1 MSRIGV
7 LLSSAMG
14 GIGALLVLVQP
25 IAAESARGVGC
36 STALV
41 GTSTGGR
48 EMGITKSAFGKTTDG
63 AEVDLYTCVNRNGL
77 VMKVMTFGAT
87 VVELLAPDRDGNL
100 ANITLGFDGID
111 GYLGKH
117 PYFGST
123 VGRYA
128 NRIGNAQF
136 QLDGQ
141 QFKLGAND
149 GVNHLH
155 GGNVGFSAK
164 VWDAQQ
170 VRTDASVGVRFTYT
184 SPDGEEGYPG
194 TLKACVVYEL
204 TNDNEMRVDYRATT
218 DKPTIVNLT
227 NHCYWNLGGA
237 GTGTVLDHRL
247 AIAADKYLPV
257 DATLIPTGELREV
270 RDTPFDFTEP
280 HVIGGASIAWLAGT
294 ITVSRCAIRRAR
306 WRLPCALWTR
316 TAGECWRSAPPRR
329 AFSSTRATSWTASRP
344 MAVTRETPASASKP
358 RSTPILR
365 TRRTSRMPSCGPGR
379 RIVTRPCT
387 GSSLSDVAAGFR
399 GTPFLDAGRLSRPQE
414 ARRSFDNESA
424 CHGGRGHRFW
434 GGPHIQVAPA
444 ARQSCTKKH
453 NRLGRWRPEEDPA
466 FPRTAARWLAAES
479 LA

>member
-1 MSRIGV
+1 MNRIGV
-7 LLSSAMG
+7 LLASAMG

-25 IAAESARGVGC
+25 IAAEPARGVGG
-36 STALV
+36 STAPV
-41 GTSTGGR
+41 GTLTGGG
-48 EMGITKSAFGKTTDG
+48 EMSITKSAFGKTADG

-87 VVELLAPDRDGNL
+87 VVELRAPDRDGNL
-100 ANITLGFDGID
+100 ANITLGFDAID

-128 NRIGNAQF
+128 NRIGKAQF

-141 QFKLGAND
+141 RFTLGAND

-155 GGNVGFSAK
+155 GGNVGFSAQL
-164 VWDAQQ
+164 WDAQQ
-170 VRTDASVGVRFTYT
+170 VRTDASVGVKFTYT

-194 TLKACVVYEL
+194 TLKASVVYEL

-237 GTGTVLDHRL
+237 GTGTILDHRL

-280 HVIGGASIAWLAGT
+280 HVIGARIDRVAGGYDHCFVLRNQDGSLTLA
-294 ITVSRCAIRRAR
+294 AR
-306 WRLPCALWTR
+306 VVDPDSGRVLEIHT
-316 TAGECWRSAPPRR
+316 TA
-329 AFSSTRATSWTASRP
+329 
-344 MAVTRETPASASKP
+344 
-358 RSTPILR
+358 
-365 TRRTSRMPSCGPGR
+365 PG
-379 RIVTRPCT
+379 IQFYT
-387 GSSLSDVAAGFR
+387 GNFLDGQLVNGGYARNAGFCLETQVYPDSPNKP
-399 GTPFLDAGRLSRPQE
+399 GFPDAVVRPGQTY
-414 ARRSFDNESA
+414 R
-424 CHGGRGHRFW
+424 HTTVHRF
-434 GGPHIQVAPA
+434 
-444 ARQSCTKKH
+444 
-453 NRLGRWRPEEDPA
+453 
-466 FPRTAARWLAAES
+466 LAE
-479 LA
+479 